1 MSKSATNSPQK
12 KGKVK
17 RTTKIIIAIW
27 AVFIGVVLSM
37 VLVFTSI
44 SKGWIGYIPPLEE
57 LQNPKDKLASEIY
70 SDDREVLGR
79 FFQSKNNRVSVDYE
93 DISPYLIQALIATED
108 VRYENHSGI
117 DFKALVRAFVKR
129 GILMQK
135 SAGGGSTI
143 TQQLTKQLYSP
154 DPDNM
159 FERMLQKPQEW
170 VMAVKLERLYTKEEI
185 VNMYLN
191 HFDFL
196 NNAVGIKSAASVY
209 FATTPAELK
218 IEEAATL
225 VGMCKNPSL
234 YNPNR
239 YNERSR
245 GRRNIVLEQME
256 KAGYISAAQ
265 CDSLKQLPLELKF
278 KKVDHKAGLAPYFRE
293 YLRLMMVAK
302 KPERSNY
309 RGWEA
314 QKFIDDSISW
324 ETNPVY
330 GWCEKVRK
338 PDGSKYNIYTDGLKI
353 YTTIDAQMQ
362 RYAEEAVREHLAGNL
377 QPKFF
382 AEKKGRWY
390 APFSEEVTEEEREM
404 IMERAIKQTDR
415 YRSMRAGGYSEE
427 EIKAAFDKP
436 VEMQL
441 FSYEGL
447 VDTVMSPRDSILY
460 QKSFLRAGFMSMD
473 PHTGYVKA
481 YVGGIDFTHFQYNMV
496 SLGRRQIGSTVKPF
510 LYTLA
515 MEEGFS
521 PCDKFLNEQPTI
533 ITETGQTWT
542 PRNASSRR
550 IGDMVTLR
558 WGLTNS
564 NNWISARLMNELS
577 PLSLVRLMHSFGIR
591 SKIEPV
597 LSLALGTADVSVEEM
612 VTSYTA
618 FVNRGIRVDPL
629 YVTRIEDNNGHVI
642 SEFSPVISEVFS
654 QQAYDKIVPILC
666 NVIDDGTG
674 QRIRRVYKIEAQM
687 GGKTGT
693 TNNNSDGWFMG
704 FTPRLVSGV
713 WVGGEERS
721 IHFDG
726 MALGQGASM
735 ALPIYGLFMQ
745 KVYADP
751 ELGYSEDEIFTF
763 GHVDDCGEAKPE
775 PVLDEN
781 GKPMEVPVVVEKPE
795 PEVTAEDAF
804 GGFYD

>member
-1 MSKSATNSPQK
+1 
-12 KGKVK
+12 
-17 RTTKIIIAIW
+17 
-27 AVFIGVVLSM
+27 
-37 VLVFTSI
+37 
-44 SKGWIGYIPPLEE
+44 
-57 LQNPKDKLASEIY
+57 
-70 SDDREVLGR
+70 
-79 FFQSKNNRVSVDYE
+79 
-93 DISPYLIQALIATED
+93 
-108 VRYENHSGI
+108 
-117 DFKALVRAFVKR
+117 
-129 GILMQK
+129 
-135 SAGGGSTI
+135 
-143 TQQLTKQLYSP
+143 
-154 DPDNM
+154 
-159 FERMLQKPQEW
+159 
-170 VMAVKLERLYTKEEI
+170 
-185 VNMYLN
+185 
-191 HFDFL
+191 
-196 NNAVGIKSAASVY
+196 
-209 FATTPAELK
+209 
-218 IEEAATL
+218 
-225 VGMCKNPSL
+225 
-234 YNPNR
+234 
-239 YNERSR
+239 
-245 GRRNIVLEQME
+245 
-256 KAGYISAAQ
+256 
-265 CDSLKQLPLELKF
+265 
-278 KKVDHKAGLAPYFRE
+278 
-293 YLRLMMVAK
+293 
-302 KPERSNY
+302 
-309 RGWEA
+309 
-314 QKFIDDSISW
+314 
-324 ETNPVY
+324 
-330 GWCEKVRK
+330 
-338 PDGSKYNIYTDGLKI
+338 
-353 YTTIDAQMQ
+353 
-362 RYAEEAVREHLAGNL
+362 
-377 QPKFF
+377 
-382 AEKKGRWY
+382 
-390 APFSEEVTEEEREM
+390 M

-447 VDTVMSPRDSILY
+447 VDTVMAPRDSILY

-781 GKPMEVPVVVEKPE
+781 GKPMEVPVVVETPE